1 MSDVFQVEGN
11 ELALLQNG
19 AAYFPQ
25 LCADIDA
32 AHHFVYL
39 ETYIFAADQAG
50 CAVSNALQRAA
61 RRGVIVRVLM
71 DGFGAADFSPVW
83 LDEFKSAGV
92 QVHFFRRELYRFKLR
107 RHRLRRMHRKL
118 IAIDDELAY
127 IGGINIIDDGVVP
140 RFDFAVRLS
149 GTVAVEIHAMM
160 RRMWNAV
167 AWASGKRMA
176 RDVSH
181 GRAVGTRVVVV
192 LRDNLRHR
200 RDIERAYL
208 KQISTAMREVVIAN
222 AYFLPGRIF
231 RRTLIQAARRGVR
244 VVLLLQGRAE
254 NRLLHYATRALYVQL
269 LAAGIEIYEYQ
280 PGFLHAKVAVVD
292 GAWATVGSSNIDPFS
307 LMLARE
313 ANLMV
318 FDVAFADCLR
328 DKLMTAIACNAVR
341 IEADHENVR
350 GWGSHMLSRLSY
362 ATVRMVI
369 GVLGYGKSV
378 I

>member
-1 MSDVFQVEGN
+1 
-11 ELALLQNG
+11 
-19 AAYFPQ
+19 
-25 LCADIDA
+25 
-32 AHHFVYL
+32 
-39 ETYIFAADQAG
+39 
-50 CAVSNALQRAA
+50 
-61 RRGVIVRVLM
+61 
-71 DGFGAADFSPVW
+71 
-83 LDEFKSAGV
+83 
-92 QVHFFRRELYRFKLR
+92 
-107 RHRLRRMHRKL
+107 
-118 IAIDDELAY
+118 
-127 IGGINIIDDGVVP
+127 
-140 RFDFAVRLS
+140 
-149 GTVAVEIHAMM
+149 M
-160 RRMWNAV
+160 RRMWSAV
-167 AWASGKRMA
+167 AWASGKRME

-208 KQISTAMREVVIAN
+208 KQISKAAREVVIAN

-328 DKLMTAIACNAVR
+328 DKLMTAIAYSAVR
-341 IEADHENVR
+341 IEADHKN
-350 GWGSHMLSRLSY
+350 GWGSRLLARLSY

>member
-1 MSDVFQVEGN
+1 MPDVFQIDGN

-19 AAYFPQ
+19 AAYFPA
-25 LCADIDA
+25 LCDDIDA
-32 AHHFVYL
+32 AKRLVSL

-50 CAVSNALQRAA
+50 MAVRDALLRAA
-61 RRGVIVRVLM
+61 RRGVIVRVLL
-71 DGFGAADFSPVW
+71 DGFGAADFPKRW
-83 LDEFKSAGV
+83 LDEFKTAGV

-118 IAIDDELAY
+118 IVIDGELAY
-127 IGGINIIDDGVVP
+127 IGGINIIDDGAEP
-140 RFDFAVRLS
+140 RFDFAVRLD
-149 GTVAVEIHAMM
+149 GTVAVEIHDVM

-167 AWASGKRMA
+167 VWASGKRMV
-176 RDVSH
+176 RDVGPGGAS
-181 GRAVGTRVVVV
+181 GTRVVVV

-208 KQISTAMREVVIAN
+208 KQIRAAQHEVVIAN

-231 RRTLIQAARRGVR
+231 RRTMIQAARRGVR
-244 VVLLLQGRAE
+244 VVLLLQGRIE
-254 NRLLHYATRALYVQL
+254 HRLLHYATRALYAQL
-269 LAAGIEIYEYQ
+269 LVAGIEIYEYQ
-280 PGFLHAKVAVVD
+280 PGFLHAKVAVID

-318 FDVAFADCLR
+318 SDAAFARCLR
-328 DKLMTAIACNAVR
+328 DKLMYAVAHAAVR
-341 IEADHENVR
+341 IEADR
-350 GWGSHMLSRLSY
+350 APGWGNHLLVRLSY

-369 GVLGYGKSV
+369 GLLGYGKSV

>member
-1 MSDVFQVEGN
+1 MDYLSKNYQETILVNDEYLESLIN
-11 ELALLQNG
+11 
-19 AAYFPQ
+19 
-25 LCADIDA
+25 DINSAKKTIDM
-32 AHHFVYL
+32 

-50 CAVSNALQRAA
+50 RAVSNALQRAA

-149 GTVAVEIHAMM
+149 GTVAVEIHATM

-328 DKLMTAIACNAVR
+328 DKLMTAIAYSAVR
-341 IEADHENVR
+341 IEADHKN
-350 GWGSHMLSRLSY
+350 GWGSRLLARLSY